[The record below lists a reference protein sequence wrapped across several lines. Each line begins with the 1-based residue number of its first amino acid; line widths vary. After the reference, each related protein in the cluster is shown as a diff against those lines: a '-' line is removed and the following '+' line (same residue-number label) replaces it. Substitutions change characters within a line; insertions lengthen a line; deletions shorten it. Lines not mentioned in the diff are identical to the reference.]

1 LLFDRNT
8 LDSAIFS
15 SLTKEKRK
23 SRWEPV
29 EEIPAK
35 KVEPVLDA
43 INSGLS
49 NTRYNRLEATSKI
62 VMFFFF
68 LFHEDYN

>member
-49 NTRYNRLEATSKI
+49 HTRYNRLEATSKI

-68 LFHEDYN
+68 SFS